1 MSWKESL
8 KQNLKHIYEE
18 KYKLLMIIPMLLVVL
33 SLVQIGAQYYT
44 TGDFL
49 HRGVSLKGGSTIT
62 LTSVGSISPPE
73 LKSYLQQQFPQADI
87 DVRTLTVAGTVSGL
101 AIDSDAQ
108 EKEEIDAL
116 LKVLGEKINLEKVG
130 YSVEVTGAA
139 LGASFFKQAGLAL
152 LFSFGLMAIVVILYF
167 RVWIPSLAVIA
178 AAFSD
183 IVVTMAIFNLTGMKL
198 STAGVAAFL
207 MLIGYSIDTD
217 ILLTSRVLKRKE
229 GTVMERI
236 YGAITTGLTMTFTT
250 IAAVLIGLIFVKSE
264 VIRQIMLII
273 VIGVVMDMIM
283 TWIQNVGFLRLYI
296 EKKERE
302 GKRF

>member
-1 MSWKESL
+1 MIEKIKE
-8 KQNLKHIYEE
+8 IYE
-18 KYKLLMIIPMLLVVL
+18 KDYKILMLIPLLILFLAIL
-33 SLVQIGAQYYT
+33 QIGIQTYT

-49 HRGVSLKGGSTIT
+49 HKGVSLKGGSTIT
-62 LTSVGSISPPE
+62 LNQVQISTTE
-73 LKSYLQQQFPQADI
+73 LETYLQQEFPTAEI
-87 DVRTLTVAGTVSGL
+87 TIRTLTTTGKITGL
-101 AIDSDAQ
+101 AIDSDIQ
-108 EKEEIDAL
+108 DKKELDL
-116 LKVLGEKINLEKVG
+116 VLNSISKKFKLQKDQ

-139 LGASFFKQAGLAL
+139 LGSSFFKQAGLAL
-152 LFSFGLMAIVVILYF
+152 IISFLLMGIVVIAYF

-229 GTVMERI
+229 GTVMDRI
-236 YGAITTGLTMTFTT
+236 YSSIKTGMTMTVTT
-250 IAAVLIGLIFVKSE
+250 IAVVTVAMIFVQSE

-273 VIGVVMDMIM
+273 FIGMFVDMIM
-283 TWIQNVGFLRLYI
+283 TWIQNVGILRLYL
-296 EKKERE
+296 EKK
-302 GKRF
+302 GIH